1 MIMEAYWSALKY
13 RFYLVTVDAAKI
25 EVNFHFYGG
34 MMFIVE
40 LWLASSQSNT
50 VGIFGQL
57 IVVDVDMGFWR
68 FNL

>member
-1 MIMEAYWSALKY
+1 M
-13 RFYLVTVDAAKI
+13 VTVDAAKI